1 MIRDEDE
8 INESQE
14 VPVRPEYKIP
24 KAAQEVKD
32 ELLGGK
38 PVPQDQTPKS
48 AKIMKFM

>member
-8 INESQE
+8 AIESQE

-24 KAAQEVKD
+24 RGAREVKD

-38 PVPQDQTPKS
+38 TAKQDKEPKS